1 MGGMET
7 YRGLCMTCDQ
17 APACG
22 WRARDPERPVFH
34 CEEFRCDEATGGCRQ
49 PSSASLATEARA
61 AAPPLRGRDKGLCM
75 NCDCRDGCTFR
86 IPEGGVWRCE
96 EYR

>member
-1 MGGMET
+1 MGETTT
-7 YRGLCMTCDQ
+7 YRGLCATCDC
-17 APACG
+17 APDCV

-34 CEEFRCDEATGGCRQ
+34 CEEFQCGGPVLGACAQ
-49 PSSASLATEARA
+49 
-61 AAPPLRGRDKGLCM
+61 AAPPAAPAMRVDPPARGRDRGLCM
-75 NCDCRDGCTFR
+75 NCENRDTCTFR